1 MNIAVY
7 PGTFDPFTNGHRDLV
22 QRAASNIFDKV
33 YICVAENSRKDTL
46 FSLDERI
53 DIINNSLFKDLKFN
67 LELAK
72 KSLSEIE
79 NIEVIGFNGLLVDFA
94 KELKAK
100 VILRGLRVV
109 SDFEYEFQMSSMNKK
124 LNNGIES
131 IFLTPSESYAF
142 LSSSLVKEIAELG
155 GDVSEF
161 VSKEVKEAIQRK
173 YK

>member
-7 PGTFDPFTNGHRDLV
+7 PGTFDPFTNGHKDLV
-22 QRAASNIFDKV
+22 QRASSNIFDKV
-33 YICVAENSRKDTL
+33 YICVAENSKKYTL
-46 FSLDERI
+46 FSLSERI
-53 DIINNSLFKDLKFN
+53 H
-67 LELAK
+67 LAE
-72 KSLSEIE
+72 KSLHEIK
-79 NIEVIGFNGLLVDFA
+79 NIEVIGFSGLLVDFA
-94 KELKAK
+94 EKLNAK

-124 LNNGIES
+124 LNNNIES

-155 GDVSEF
+155 GDISKF
-161 VSKEVKEAIQRK
+161 VNPEVRAALKKK

>member
-7 PGTFDPFTNGHRDLV
+7 PGTFDPFTNGHKDLV

-33 YICVAENSRKDTL
+33 YICVAENSKKDTL
-46 FSLDERI
+46 FSLEERI
-53 DIINNSLFKDLKFN
+53 DLT
-67 LELAK
+67 K
-72 KSLSEIE
+72 KSLLGIE
-79 NIEVIGFNGLLVDFA
+79 NIDVIGFNGLLVDFA
-94 KELKAK
+94 KKLEAK

-124 LNNGIES
+124 LNNDIES

-142 LSSSLVKEIAELG
+142 LSSTLVKEIAELG
-155 GDVSEF
+155 GDISKF
-161 VSKEVKEAIQRK
+161 VSSDVKHAIQKK

>member
-53 DIINNSLFKDLKFN
+53 
-67 LELAK
+67 ELAK

>member
-53 DIINNSLFKDLKFN
+53 
-67 LELAK
+67 ELAR

-94 KELKAK
+94 KALKAK

-161 VSKEVKEAIQRK
+161 VSKEVKEAIKNK

>member
-7 PGTFDPFTNGHRDLV
+7 PGTFDPFTNGHKDLV

-53 DIINNSLFKDLKFN
+53 
-67 LELAK
+67 ELAR

-94 KELKAK
+94 KVLKAK

-124 LNNGIES
+124 LNDGIES

-161 VSKEVKEAIQRK
+161 VSKEVKEALHKK

>member
-53 DIINNSLFKDLKFN
+53 
-67 LELAK
+67 ELAR

-124 LNNGIES
+124 LNDGIES

-155 GDVSEF
+155 GDVSEV

>member
-7 PGTFDPFTNGHRDLV
+7 PGTFDPFTNGHKDLV

-33 YICVAENSRKDTL
+33 YICVAENSKKDTL
-46 FSLDERI
+46 FSLEERI
-53 DIINNSLFKDLKFN
+53 DLT
-67 LELAK
+67 K
-72 KSLSEIE
+72 KSLLGIE
-79 NIEVIGFNGLLVDFA
+79 NIDVIGFNGLLVDFA
-94 KELKAK
+94 KKLEAK

-124 LNNGIES
+124 LNNDIES

-142 LSSSLVKEIAELG
+142 LSSTLVKEIAELG
-155 GDVSEF
+155 GDISKF
-161 VSKEVKEAIQRK
+161 VSADVKHAIQKK

>member
-7 PGTFDPFTNGHRDLV
+7 PGTFDPFTNGHKDLV

-53 DIINNSLFKDLKFN
+53 
-67 LELAK
+67 ELAK
-72 KSLSEIE
+72 QSLSELE

-155 GDVSEF
+155 GDVSKF

>member
-7 PGTFDPFTNGHRDLV
+7 PGTFDPFTNGHKDLV

-53 DIINNSLFKDLKFN
+53 
-67 LELAK
+67 ELAR

-94 KELKAK
+94 KALKAK

-161 VSKEVKEAIQRK
+161 VSKEVKEALHKK

>member
-7 PGTFDPFTNGHRDLV
+7 PGTFDPFTNGHKDLV
-22 QRAASNIFDKV
+22 QRASSNIFDKV
-33 YICVAENSRKDTL
+33 YICVAENSKKDTL
-46 FSLDERI
+46 FSLSERI
-53 DIINNSLFKDLKFN
+53 H
-67 LELAK
+67 LAE
-72 KSLSEIE
+72 KSLHEIK
-79 NIEVIGFNGLLVDFA
+79 NIEVIGFSGLLVDFA
-94 KELKAK
+94 EKLNAK

-124 LNNGIES
+124 LNNNIES

-155 GDVSEF
+155 GDISKF
-161 VSKEVKEAIQRK
+161 VNPEVRAALEKK

>member
-7 PGTFDPFTNGHRDLV
+7 PGTFDPFTNGHKDLV

-33 YICVAENSRKDTL
+33 YICVAENSKKNTL
-46 FSLDERI
+46 FSLEERI
-53 DIINNSLFKDLKFN
+53 DLT
-67 LELAK
+67 K
-72 KSLSEIE
+72 KSLLGIE
-79 NIEVIGFNGLLVDFA
+79 NIDVIGFNGLLVDFA
-94 KELKAK
+94 KKLEAK

-124 LNNGIES
+124 LNNDIES

-142 LSSSLVKEIAELG
+142 LSSTLVKEIAELG
-155 GDVSEF
+155 GDISKF
-161 VSKEVKEAIQRK
+161 VSADVKHAIQKK

>member
-1 MNIAVY
+1 M
-7 PGTFDPFTNGHRDLV
+7 
-22 QRAASNIFDKV
+22 NIFDKI

-53 DIINNSLFKDLKFN
+53 
-67 LELAK
+67 ELAK
-72 KSLSEIE
+72 QSLSELE

>member
-53 DIINNSLFKDLKFN
+53 
-67 LELAK
+67 ELAR

-94 KELKAK
+94 KALKAK

-161 VSKEVKEAIQRK
+161 VSKEVKEALRKK

>member
-7 PGTFDPFTNGHRDLV
+7 PGTFDPFTNGHKDLV

-53 DIINNSLFKDLKFN
+53 
-67 LELAK
+67 ELAR

-79 NIEVIGFNGLLVDFA
+79 NIEVIGFSGLLVDFA

-124 LNNGIES
+124 LNNDIES

-161 VSKEVKEAIQRK
+161 VSKEVKEAIQIK

>member
-53 DIINNSLFKDLKFN
+53 
-67 LELAK
+67 ELAR

-79 NIEVIGFNGLLVDFA
+79 NIVVIGFNGLLVDFA

>member
-33 YICVAENSRKDTL
+33 YICVVENSNKNTV
-46 FSLDERI
+46 FSLEERVA
-53 DIINNSLFKDLKFN
+53 
-67 LELAK
+67 LAK
-72 KSLSEIE
+72 KSLENIK
-79 NIEVIGFNGLLVDFA
+79 NIEVIPFSGLLVDFA
-94 KELKAK
+94 TKLNAK

-124 LNNGIES
+124 LNNNIES

-142 LSSSLVKEIAELG
+142 LSSSLVKEIAQLG
-155 GDVSEF
+155 GDVSTF
-161 VSKEVKEAIQRK
+161 VNEDVKTALERK

>member
-7 PGTFDPFTNGHRDLV
+7 PWTFDPFTNGHRDLV

-33 YICVAENSRKDTL
+33 YICVVENSNKNTV
-46 FSLDERI
+46 FSLEERVV
-53 DIINNSLFKDLKFN
+53 
-67 LELAK
+67 LAK
-72 KSLSEIE
+72 KSLENIK
-79 NIEVIGFNGLLVDFA
+79 NIEVIPFSGLLVDFA
-94 KELKAK
+94 TKLNAK

-124 LNNGIES
+124 LNNNIES

-142 LSSSLVKEIAELG
+142 LSSSLVKEIAQLG
-155 GDVSEF
+155 GDVSTF
-161 VSKEVKEAIQRK
+161 VNEDVKTALEIK

>member
-7 PGTFDPFTNGHRDLV
+7 PGTFDPFTNGHKDLV

-53 DIINNSLFKDLKFN
+53 
-67 LELAK
+67 ELAR

-79 NIEVIGFNGLLVDFA
+79 NIEVIGFSGLLVDFA

-124 LNNGIES
+124 LNNDIES

>member
-7 PGTFDPFTNGHRDLV
+7 PGTFDPFTNGHKDLV
-22 QRAASNIFDKV
+22 QRASSNIFDKV
-33 YICVAENSRKDTL
+33 YICVAENSKKDTL
-46 FSLDERI
+46 FSLSERI
-53 DIINNSLFKDLKFN
+53 H
-67 LELAK
+67 LAE
-72 KSLSEIE
+72 KSVHEIK
-79 NIEVIGFNGLLVDFA
+79 NIEVIGFSGLLVDFA
-94 KELKAK
+94 EKLNAK

-124 LNNGIES
+124 LNNNIES

-155 GDVSEF
+155 GDISKF
-161 VSKEVKEAIQRK
+161 VNPEVRAELEKK

>member
-33 YICVAENSRKDTL
+33 YICVVENSNKNTV
-46 FSLDERI
+46 FSLEERVV
-53 DIINNSLFKDLKFN
+53 
-67 LELAK
+67 LAK
-72 KSLSEIE
+72 KSLENIK
-79 NIEVIGFNGLLVDFA
+79 NIEVIPFSGLLVDFA
-94 KELKAK
+94 TKLNAK

-124 LNNGIES
+124 LNNNIES

-142 LSSSLVKEIAELG
+142 LSSSLVKEIAQLG
-155 GDVSEF
+155 GDISTF
-161 VSKEVKEAIQRK
+161 VNEDVKLALERK

>member
-33 YICVAENSRKDTL
+33 YICVVENSNKNTV
-46 FSLDERI
+46 FSLEERVV
-53 DIINNSLFKDLKFN
+53 
-67 LELAK
+67 LAK
-72 KSLSEIE
+72 KSLENIK
-79 NIEVIGFNGLLVDFA
+79 NIEVIPFSGLLVDFA
-94 KELKAK
+94 TKLNAK

-124 LNNGIES
+124 LNQDIES

-142 LSSSLVKEIAELG
+142 LSSSLVKEIAQLG
-155 GDVSEF
+155 GDISTF
-161 VSKEVKEAIQRK
+161 VSNDVKLALERK

>member
-1 MNIAVY
+1 MSELRIGIY

-53 DIINNSLFKDLKFN
+53 
-67 LELAK
+67 ELAK
-72 KSLSEIE
+72 QSLSELE

>member
-33 YICVAENSRKDTL
+33 YICVAENSKKNTV

-53 DIINNSLFKDLKFN
+53 D
-67 LELAK
+67 LAK
-72 KSLSEIE
+72 KSLVRIS
-79 NIEVIGFNGLLVDFA
+79 NVEVVGFNGLLVDFA
-94 KELKAK
+94 KKLDAK

-124 LNNGIES
+124 LNHDIES

-142 LSSSLVKEIAELG
+142 LSSSLVKEIAQLG
-155 GDVSEF
+155 GDVSTF
-161 VSKEVKEAIQRK
+161 VSEDVKLALEKK

>member
-7 PGTFDPFTNGHRDLV
+7 PGTFDPFTNGHKDLV

-53 DIINNSLFKDLKFN
+53 
-67 LELAK
+67 ELAR

-79 NIEVIGFNGLLVDFA
+79 NIEVIGFSGLLVDFA
-94 KELKAK
+94 KELKAN

-124 LNNGIES
+124 LNNDIES

-161 VSKEVKEAIQRK
+161 VSKEVKEAIQIK